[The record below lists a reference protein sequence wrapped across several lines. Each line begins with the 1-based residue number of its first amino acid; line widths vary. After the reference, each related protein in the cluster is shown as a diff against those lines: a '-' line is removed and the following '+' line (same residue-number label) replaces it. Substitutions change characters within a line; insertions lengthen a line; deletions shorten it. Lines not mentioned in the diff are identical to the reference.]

1 MGKEAREK
9 MRDYKF
15 RGWSTWN
22 DEWIYGSLIKK
33 NFAMDNAIGVN
44 GFDPVAEESIGEYT
58 GCQTGD
64 GTEIYEGDILQESGD
79 LETRYYTVRW
89 DENEAMWCADDEDGY
104 THPLCDLPIKS
115 CMVTVIGNLWERKME
130 RRRKDDGYGR
140 IG

>member
-1 MGKEAREK
+1 

-15 RGWSTWN
+15 RGWSLWN
-22 DEWIYGSLIKK
+22 NQWIYGSLIKK
-33 NFAMDNAIGVN
+33 NLTMDNAIGVTD
-44 GFDPVAEESIGEYT
+44 FDPVAEESIGEYT
-58 GCQTGD
+58 GCRTGD

>member
-1 MGKEAREK
+1 

-15 RGWSTWN
+15 RGWSKSQQKWV
-22 DEWIYGSLIKK
+22 YGSLIKK
-33 NFAMDNAIGVN
+33 NSAMDNTIGVTV
-44 GFDPVAEESIGEYT
+44 FETVAEESIGEYT

-64 GTEIYEGDILQESGD
+64 GTDIYEGDILQESGD

-104 THPLCDLPIKS
+104 THPLCDLPIES

-130 RRRKDDGYGR
+130 GERKDYGYGQ
-140 IG
+140 ID